1 MYDSESDNEAPE
13 DVTFQQAREASKS
26 MKRDQM
32 SGDKIQKLRKREMN
46 KARAAALK
54 EQKVGSGI
62 SCCLIIQYIVSV
74 FQKIALLVLKRTKN
88 EYWNIDIDYIIA

>member
-1 MYDSESDNEAPE
+1 MRSYQKQVGDGAEFLTDIMYDSESDNEAPE

-26 MKRDQM
+26 LERDQM

-54 EQKVGSGI
+54 EQKVGSGN
-62 SCCLIIQYIVSV
+62 VS
-74 FQKIALLVLKRTKN
+74 
-88 EYWNIDIDYIIA
+88 